1 MFNLFFVCFGNQN
14 FDLRKEN
21 ERIEVIK
28 NDIEATKKEATKHME
43 QNESLEQ
50 FKQRLSEDLLRMN
63 KQCKCRN
70 VGLHI
75 MLRSYFFNFS
85 NLYYTATADDKAM
98 RELTELNQKIDKY
111 SMLISETESSLHQ
124 ATVENHILDGNLKS
138 LQREHERQVNNKIKQ
153 ENEILELLQQQVTTD
168 QASKRR
174 GQRIRD
180 MQSKRRDMELMM
192 NNTEA
197 QLSEIL
203 FEMEKLK
210 GISARSRDYADDLIV
225 TK

>member
-1 MFNLFFVCFGNQN
+1 MLDFILYCFCD
-14 FDLRKEN
+14 F
-21 ERIEVIK
+21 
-28 NDIEATKKEATKHME
+28 
-43 QNESLEQ
+43 
-50 FKQRLSEDLLRMN
+50 LLCFPN
-63 KQCKCRN
+63 
-70 VGLHI
+70 
-75 MLRSYFFNFS
+75 SYC
-85 NLYYTATADDKAM
+85 TADDKAM

-138 LQREHERQVNNKIKQ
+138 LQREHERQANNKIKQ